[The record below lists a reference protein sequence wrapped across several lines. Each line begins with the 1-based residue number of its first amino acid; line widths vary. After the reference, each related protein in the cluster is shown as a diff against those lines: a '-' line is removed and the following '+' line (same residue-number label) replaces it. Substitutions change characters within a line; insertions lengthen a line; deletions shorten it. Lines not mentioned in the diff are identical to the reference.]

1 MVARRKSVKKTR
13 SNFLRLPSGQKVAMT
28 RGTDA
33 EELSKRYSSWKREA
47 DRHTGD
53 KIGMS
58 NEMSLLSMIEKHGI
72 DGRVQGGSVKSTG
85 DGMGSNYIKVLD
97 KLASPGRVLD
107 KRNIDVLDKM
117 VELMDSIEKAKSS
130 SKLNPRNIAFK
141 DPLKYNKQGV
151 TTLPDDVYGHF
162 LTPRYVKR
170 INQKAKANDG
180 EFKGKLWDK
189 PGHDS
194 WYSGSMGTA
203 EPPMWQALYGNGG
216 HTPFEG
222 ESLMSIVKE
231 MSAIYKKALEKDG
244 VDIPKSAPI
253 QIGQRGGWQKALDL
267 SEIREM
273 VENMVTNI
281 QSQKRQSRFVS
292 RSGALHWSNVKS
304 DIEGS
309 PIDIT
314 NANDNTTAKE
324 LANMAEEG
332 EIKLNEVWV
341 TVPRKQINQ
350 MVHAVAQEKGLD
362 SNLGSGND
370 TLYLFASKKVERVR
384 EETAQKAKET
394 SGEKPVKKSWE
405 AILVC

>member
-1 MVARRKSVKKTR
+1 
-13 SNFLRLPSGQKVAMT
+13 MT

-170 INQKAKANDG
+170 INQKAKAND
-180 EFKGKLWDK
+180 
-189 PGHDS
+189 
-194 WYSGSMGTA
+194 
-203 EPPMWQALYGNGG
+203 NG
-216 HTPFEG
+216 
-222 ESLMSIVKE
+222 
-231 MSAIYKKALEKDG
+231 
-244 VDIPKSAPI
+244 
-253 QIGQRGGWQKALDL
+253 
-267 SEIREM
+267 
-273 VENMVTNI
+273 
-281 QSQKRQSRFVS
+281 
-292 RSGALHWSNVKS
+292 
-304 DIEGS
+304 
-309 PIDIT
+309 
-314 NANDNTTAKE
+314 
-324 LANMAEEG
+324 
-332 EIKLNEVWV
+332 
-341 TVPRKQINQ
+341 
-350 MVHAVAQEKGLD
+350 
-362 SNLGSGND
+362 
-370 TLYLFASKKVERVR
+370 
-384 EETAQKAKET
+384 
-394 SGEKPVKKSWE
+394 
-405 AILVC
+405 